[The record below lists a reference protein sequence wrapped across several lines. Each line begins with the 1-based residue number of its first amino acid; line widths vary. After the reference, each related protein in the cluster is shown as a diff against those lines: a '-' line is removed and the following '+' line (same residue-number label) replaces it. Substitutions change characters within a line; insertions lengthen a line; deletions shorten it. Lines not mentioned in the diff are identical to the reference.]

1 VSFDGVLYGLPS
13 HLSLAG
19 RRVPVSV
26 HHGSLRVWHQGQV
39 VLTVATRSQSGRVVP
54 HPDQF
59 RTVLPAAA
67 ARRESVPVG
76 HQIPA
81 PPVTQR
87 PLADYDWLCG
97 VPAAPPLSAR
107 ATDREEV
114 AS

>member
-1 VSFDGVLYGLPS
+1 
-13 HLSLAG
+13 
-19 RRVPVSV
+19 
-26 HHGSLRVWHQGQV
+26 LRVWHQGQV
-39 VLTVATRSQSGRVVP
+39 VLTVAARSQSGRVVP

-87 PLADYDWLCG
+87 PLADDDGLCG